1 MHIRTFRCQ
10 IKGHGDPSSHFWFIS
25 NVWPSPRS
33 SSGGWNCVETGKSHR
48 RLPHQ
53 PLNIEAQPKTV
64 WIYTYSHGIFRGSL
78 KSNTSGLPKPPS
90 TGCQGW
96 GSLLHLQVWA
106 RPQAFHQVATHLKKS
121 QWLTS
126 LSRAFRFGIKGSI
139 NKIKKCEKVGMSSFS
154 CWTWQDQDNYEKAIL
169 SKLEREDV
177 FSFFRTMIQSE
188 Q

>member
-1 MHIRTFRCQ
+1 MSNQRTWRSQFSFLIHFERLAFTTKLFRRLKLCWNRQ
-10 IKGHGDPSSHFWFIS
+10 KSSSPSSSTSQYW
-25 NVWPSPRS
+25 
-33 SSGGWNCVETGKSHR
+33 
-48 RLPHQ
+48 
-53 PLNIEAQPKTV
+53 AQPKTV

-96 GSLLHLQVWA
+96 GALLHLQVWA

-126 LSRAFRFGIKGSI
+126 LSRALRFGIKGSI
-139 NKIKKCEKVGMSSFS
+139 NKINKCEKVGMSSFS